1 MKNVLSVDPLQ
12 KYLKPVFVGLL
23 IVVVLLINIVG
34 HKAVDHYSLKLDLT
48 ENGLYEFSEITIK
61 TAASISK
68 PVKITVFNRKEDFVI
83 MLREVLKRFSA
94 LSQHISLR
102 FVDPYENPVLI
113 DYYAGK
119 GVQIHQN
126 DILLEGSVRTK
137 AYSIKDLYTFNAG
150 KTEITGLNAEQQ
162 LISALFYVNDPVVP
176 VAAFVD
182 GHNERPSKALI
193 ALFKDNNF
201 EVVRGNLT
209 SILQKKPDIVII
221 AAPTRDFLKEDVQLL
236 DIYMNNGGHALL
248 FAEPTVDRLPRLEG
262 FTKNWGI
269 VLGQELVFESQAF
282 TGNNPINIVPM
293 YGPHEINR
301 YFMDTR
307 VFLTMPSSRSLYA
320 EPRPGSAYD
329 VRTVLNSTPYSYG
342 KKGYQFAQLKKEYS
356 DIDGPFSLV
365 MSSEK
370 EIISDPGVSRLVVV
384 GSKSFFG
391 DDLLGF
397 ASYGNAEFI
406 IQTINWLNEKEL
418 SLYIPPKKIK
428 SDPLNILSSQALII
442 GVIIT
447 GLIPLLFLVSGIIVF
462 IRRKKLS

>member
-1 MKNVLSVDPLQ
+1 MKNSLSADPFQ
-12 KYLKPVFVGLL
+12 KFHKPVFVGLL
-23 IVVVLLINIVG
+23 IVVVLLINIVA

-48 ENGLYEFSEITIK
+48 ENALYKFSENTIK
-61 TAASISK
+61 AAASLNK
-68 PVKITVFNRKEDFVI
+68 PVKITVLNREEDFVV
-83 MLREVLKRFSA
+83 MLREVLKRFST
-94 LSQHISLR
+94 LNQHISLD
-102 FVDPYENPVLI
+102 FVDPYENPVLV

-119 GVQIHQN
+119 GIQIHQN
-126 DILLEGSVRTK
+126 DIVLEGSVRTK
-137 AYSIKDLYTFNAG
+137 AYSIKQMYTFNAG
-150 KTEITGLNAEQQ
+150 KTKITGLNAEQQ
-162 LISALFYVNDPVVP
+162 LISALYYINDPVVP

-182 GHNERPSKALI
+182 GHNERPSNALI

-209 SILQKKPDIVII
+209 SVLQKNPDIVII

-236 DIYMNNGGHALL
+236 DIYMNNGGSTLL
-248 FAEPTVDRLPRLEG
+248 FAEPAVDRLPLLEG

-282 TGNNPINIVPM
+282 TGNNPVNIVPM
-293 YGPHEINR
+293 YAPHEINR

-320 EPRPGSAYD
+320 EPRPGTAYD
-329 VRTVLNSTPYSYG
+329 VRTILNSTPHSYG
-342 KKGYQFAQLKKEYS
+342 KKGYQFDQLKKDS
-356 DIDGPFSLV
+356 LDSDGPFSLV

-370 EIISDPGVSRLVVV
+370 EIISDTGVSRFVVV
-384 GSKSFFG
+384 GSKSIFG

-418 SLYIPPKKIK
+418 TIYIPPKKIK
-428 SDPLNILSSQALII
+428 SDPLNLLSGQALII

-447 GLIPLLFLVSGIIVF
+447 GLIPLLFFVSGIIVF
-462 IRRKKLS
+462 IRRKKL

>member
-1 MKNVLSVDPLQ
+1 MKNSLSADPFQ
-12 KYLKPVFVGLL
+12 KFQKPVFVGLL
-23 IVVVLLINIVG
+23 IVVVLLINIVA

-48 ENGLYEFSEITIK
+48 ENALYEFSENTIK
-61 TAASISK
+61 VAASLNK
-68 PVKITVFNRKEDFVI
+68 PVKITVLNREEDFVV
-83 MLREVLKRFSA
+83 MLREVLKRFST
-94 LSQHISLR
+94 LNQHISLD
-102 FVDPYENPVLI
+102 FVDPYENPALVG
-113 DYYAGK
+113 YYAGK
-119 GVQIHQN
+119 GIQIHQN
-126 DILLEGSVRTK
+126 DIVLEGSVRTK
-137 AYSIKDLYTFNAG
+137 AYSIKQMYTFNAG
-150 KTEITGLNAEQQ
+150 KTKITGLNAEQQ
-162 LISALFYVNDPVVP
+162 LISALYYVNDPVVP

-182 GHNERPSKALI
+182 GHNERPSNALI

-209 SILQKKPDIVII
+209 SVLQKNPDIVII

-236 DIYMNNGGHALL
+236 DIYMNNGGSTLL
-248 FAEPTVDRLPRLEG
+248 FSEPAVDRLPRLEG

-282 TGNNPINIVPM
+282 TGNNPVNIVPM
-293 YGPHEINR
+293 YAPHEINR

-320 EPRPGSAYD
+320 EPRPGTAYD
-329 VRTVLNSTPYSYG
+329 VRTILNSTPHSYG
-342 KKGYQFAQLKKEYS
+342 KKGYQFDQLKKDPL

-370 EIISDPGVSRLVVV
+370 EIISDTEVSRFVVV
-384 GSKSFFG
+384 GSKSIFG

-418 SLYIPPKKIK
+418 TMYIPPKKIK
-428 SDPLNILSSQALII
+428 SDPLNLLSGQALII

-447 GLIPLLFLVSGIIVF
+447 GLIPLLFFVSGIIVF
-462 IRRKKLS
+462 IRRKKL